1 MSNRIRTDRPD
12 ARRTV
17 VALTV
22 GTLIAVV
29 AFAGSFVVRIAD
41 QTALADEIGTFAV
54 LALLATPAVALVATA
69 VELRRAQRV
78 AAVMA
83 VLVLLILAAATVLA
97 LLTR

>member
-1 MSNRIRTDRPD
+1 MSNGIQNDRPD

-17 VALTV
+17 IVLSA

-29 AFAGSFVVRIAD
+29 AFAGEFLARIAA

-54 LALLATPAVALVATA
+54 IALLATPAVALVASA
-69 VELRRAQRV
+69 IELRRAQRV

-83 VLVLLILAAATVLA
+83 VLVLLILGAATVLA